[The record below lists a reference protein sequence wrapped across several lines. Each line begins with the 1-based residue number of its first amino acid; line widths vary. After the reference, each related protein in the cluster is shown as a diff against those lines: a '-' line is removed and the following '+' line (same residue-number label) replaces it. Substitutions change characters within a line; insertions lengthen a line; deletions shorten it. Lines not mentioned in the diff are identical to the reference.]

1 MTVYRSGYGQGAY
14 GANNYGLDGSIID
27 AAAVI
32 ATVSTAS
39 AEVGKI
45 MHAAGVFSASSSTGC
60 AAEIVRQCVAAT
72 GCAASGSSAC
82 NRVQFSGT
90 AGAAILSGSINAIK
104 KWEPEAETAE
114 TWSDV
119 AASSKIWQDAA
130 STPETWVDAS
140 P

>member
-1 MTVYRSGYGQGAY
+1 MTVYRSGYGRGAY

-32 ATVSTAS
+32 ATASTAS
-39 AEVGKI
+39 AGADRVKP
-45 MHAAGVFSASSSTGC
+45 T
-60 AAEIVRQCVAAT
+60 AAT
-72 GCAASGSSAC
+72 CTPISAFAATC
-82 NRVQFSGT
+82 NRVRFSGA

-130 STPETWVDAS
+130 STPETWADAS